1 MIAHLKA
8 LETRHDSENRL
19 NWKLKLAKHLYAQGF
34 GKQDIIELFRF
45 IDWIMV
51 LPEGLEHRFSAELM
65 KDEEE
70 KKMRYVTSIERI
82 GIQKGIQKGI
92 QQTIRK
98 LLLNGLAPDEIVK
111 LLDIDMQ
118 TVLTITQPSETE
130 H

>member
-1 MIAHLKA
+1 
-8 LETRHDSENRL
+8 
-19 NWKLKLAKHLYAQGF
+19 
-34 GKQDIIELFRF
+34 
-45 IDWIMV
+45 
-51 LPEGLEHRFSAELM
+51 M

-70 KKMRYVTSIERI
+70 KKMRYITSVERI

>member
-1 MIAHLKA
+1 
-8 LETRHDSENRL
+8 
-19 NWKLKLAKHLYAQGF
+19 
-34 GKQDIIELFRF
+34 
-45 IDWIMV
+45 MV

-70 KKMRYVTSIERI
+70 KKMRYITSIERI
-82 GIQKGIQKGI
+82 GMQKGMQKGIQKGI

-130 H
+130 HWWSHKRPVPTIKEELN